1 MKTEN
6 EIYNT
11 PVDNKFIDETIERIK
26 KNPGP
31 LENLRLVSQVA
42 ELYKDKQMSAII
54 EVITV
59 SLAFLNSEAIEM
71 VESVVQHAKEATLL
85 NEKMKRVEQLAKK
98 DEFTK
103 EDIKEVLT
111 AIEQLSKM
119 L

>member
-11 PVDNKFIDETIERIK
+11 PVDNKFIDTTLERIK

-31 LENLRLVSQVA
+31 LENPQLVSKVA
-42 ELYKDKQMSAII
+42 EMYRDKQMSAPI

-59 SLAFLNSEAIEM
+59 SLAFLDSEAQEM
-71 VESVVQHAKEATLL
+71 VEKVVKHAREVTLL
-85 NEKMKRVEQLAKK
+85 NEKMKIAKQLVKK
-98 DEFTK
+98 DDFTK
-103 EDIKEVLT
+103 EDIREVLE
-111 AIEQLSKM
+111 AIEKLSKM